1 MKRIYT
7 QSAASGA
14 IPDDDRAEDLHI
26 AGVLVHARIDVLQH
40 VRGEISAFTGA
51 VVHGAD
57 ADGRIVV
64 TIEGASSRALLDTM
78 DMMSALPGVMS
89 AALVYQHNE
98 SLQAM
103 QQEMA

>member
-7 QSAASGA
+7 AV
-14 IPDDDRAEDLHI
+14 AEEGVPSEDVHI
-26 AGVLVHARIDVLQH
+26 AGVLVHARIDVLPQ
-40 VRGEISAFTGA
+40 VRREIAAFTGA
-51 VVHGAD
+51 VVHGAH
-57 ADGRIVV
+57 ADGRLVV

-78 DMMSALPGVMS
+78 NMMSALPGVMS